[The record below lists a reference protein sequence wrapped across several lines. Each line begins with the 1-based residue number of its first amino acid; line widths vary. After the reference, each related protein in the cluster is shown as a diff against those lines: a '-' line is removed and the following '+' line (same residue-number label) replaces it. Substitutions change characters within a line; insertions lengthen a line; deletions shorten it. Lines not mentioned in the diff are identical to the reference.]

1 MDKIELFK
9 EFVKKNP
16 NLLTFVKNGK
26 MTWQSFY
33 EMYDLYGEQNEIW
46 SEYLN
51 TKKTIDNKSV
61 YDTFSFLKSIN
72 LDSVQEGVQ
81 NIQRVLGVLGDIS
94 NNKEINK
101 EYKPRPLYK
110 HFDD

>member
-81 NIQRVLGVLGDIS
+81 NLQRVLGVLGDIS